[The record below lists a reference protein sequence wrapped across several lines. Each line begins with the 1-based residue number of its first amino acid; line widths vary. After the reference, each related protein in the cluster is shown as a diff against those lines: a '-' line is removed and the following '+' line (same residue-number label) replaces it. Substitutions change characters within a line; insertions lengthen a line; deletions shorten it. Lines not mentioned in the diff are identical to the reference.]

1 LTAEPHPARASEST
15 SQYRPDIDGLRAI
28 AVLSVLFYHVGF
40 STFAGGFV
48 GVDVFFVISGFLIT
62 RLIYNEF
69 EATGEFRF
77 SRFYMRRA
85 RRLFPAM
92 FATLFVTSIA
102 AVIWFSPT
110 DLERFGGALI
120 HAVASLSNIFFWNE
134 SGYFDVDAQ
143 IKPLLHTW
151 SLSVEE
157 QYYIFW
163 PAILVLLL
171 KKTGTRWTFAVL
183 IALGLLSFLL
193 NLDVASQDSRVLNQ
207 ALPFTTGWFSEERAS
222 IFFLTPFR
230 VFEFVIG
237 GVLVWGVRKR
247 PGSALFHAAATLI
260 GLVMI
265 SYSVLV
271 YTEDT
276 LFPSYNALLPCVGTV
291 LIIYSGD
298 KAGLVGALLR
308 NRLSVGIGLISYSL
322 YLVHWPVFVFYQYQ
336 KRVPISVLEGV
347 AICAVSIGA
356 AVAMYFFIEKPY
368 RRPEK
373 VDGNTLSGGAFAAVC
388 LGCAAVA
395 MYSGASMWANTG
407 WSWRYG
413 PAANMD
419 ILDLKELQVQT
430 VAYSNQNTRK
440 AHFSSEKPRILVIGD
455 SHARDISNGLSQ
467 LLSATHEIRMQ
478 HVEEACWVMSTQSP
492 ESWKGT
498 KCAKPLSELTAN
510 DMLKTAD
517 ILFIANWCVAEDM
530 DGIEDFVALLRRK
543 NQAGEALPIIFMGR
557 SVSFTSKFHAEALD
571 LIRSG
576 STVDDINRLAYE
588 RFYRSAA
595 RQDDLSRAR
604 IQAIPDVKY
613 ISRVETLCSEN
624 MCDFFMNDRQL
635 AVWDGSHLTLD
646 GAQMVVSRALKN
658 HPEVLGIIG
667 GRD

>member
-1 LTAEPHPARASEST
+1 
-15 SQYRPDIDGLRAI
+15 
-28 AVLSVLFYHVGF
+28 
-40 STFAGGFV
+40 
-48 GVDVFFVISGFLIT
+48 
-62 RLIYNEF
+62 
-69 EATGEFRF
+69 
-77 SRFYMRRA
+77 
-85 RRLFPAM
+85 
-92 FATLFVTSIA
+92 
-102 AVIWFSPT
+102 
-110 DLERFGGALI
+110 
-120 HAVASLSNIFFWNE
+120 
-134 SGYFDVDAQ
+134 
-143 IKPLLHTW
+143 
-151 SLSVEE
+151 
-157 QYYIFW
+157 
-163 PAILVLLL
+163 
-171 KKTGTRWTFAVL
+171 
-183 IALGLLSFLL
+183 
-193 NLDVASQDSRVLNQ
+193 
-207 ALPFTTGWFSEERAS
+207 
-222 IFFLTPFR
+222 
-230 VFEFVIG
+230 
-237 GVLVWGVRKR
+237 
-247 PGSALFHAAATLI
+247 
-260 GLVMI
+260 
-265 SYSVLV
+265 
-271 YTEDT
+271 
-276 LFPSYNALLPCVGTV
+276 
-291 LIIYSGD
+291 
-298 KAGLVGALLR
+298 
-308 NRLSVGIGLISYSL
+308 
-322 YLVHWPVFVFYQYQ
+322 
-336 KRVPISVLEGV
+336 
-347 AICAVSIGA
+347 
-356 AVAMYFFIEKPY
+356 
-368 RRPEK
+368 
-373 VDGNTLSGGAFAAVC
+373 
-388 LGCAAVA
+388 
-395 MYSGASMWANTG
+395 
-407 WSWRYG
+407 
-413 PAANMD
+413 MD

>member
-1 LTAEPHPARASEST
+1 M
-15 SQYRPDIDGLRAI
+15 
-28 AVLSVLFYHVGF
+28 
-40 STFAGGFV
+40 
-48 GVDVFFVISGFLIT
+48 DVFFVISGFLIT

-77 SRFYMRRA
+77 SRFYLRRA

-92 FATLFVTSIA
+92 FATLLMTSVA
-102 AVIWFSPT
+102 AAIWFSPT

-183 IALGLLSFLL
+183 IALGVLSFLL
-193 NLDVASQDSRVLNQ
+193 NLDVASQDSRVLSQ
-207 ALPFTTGWFSEERAS
+207 TLPFATGWFSEERAS

-260 GLVMI
+260 GLVMV

-276 LFPSYNALLPCVGTV
+276 LFPSYNAFLPCVGTA

-322 YLVHWPVFVFYQYQ
+322 YLIHWPVFVFYQYH

-347 AICAVSIGA
+347 TICAVSIGA

-373 VDGNTLSGGAFAAVC
+373 VDGKTLSGGAFAAVC

-395 MYSGASMWANTG
+395 IYSGASMWANTG

-419 ILDLKELQVQT
+419 ILDLKELQEQT

-440 AHFSSEKPRILVIGD
+440 THFSSEKPKILVVGD

-467 LLSATHEIRMQ
+467 QLSATHEIRMLQ
-478 HVEEACWVMSTQSP
+478 VEEACWAMSTQSP
-492 ESWKGT
+492 ESQKGT
-498 KCAKPLSELTAN
+498 KCAKPLSDLTAN

-517 ILFIANWCVAEDM
+517 IVFIANWYVAADM
-530 DGIEDFVALLRRK
+530 DGIEDFVALLRRE
-543 NQAGEALPIIFMGR
+543 NRAGEALPIIFMGR

-576 STVDDINRLAYE
+576 SSVEDINRLAYE
-588 RFYRSAA
+588 RFYTSAA

-613 ISRVETLCSEN
+613 ISRVEILCSEN
-624 MCDFFMNDRQL
+624 TCDFFMNDRQL

-646 GAQMVVSRALKN
+646 GAQMVVFRALN
-658 HPEVLGIIG
+658 SHPEVLGIIG

>member
-1 LTAEPHPARASEST
+1 MTAKPHPARASEST

-77 SRFYMRRA
+77 SRFYLRRA

-276 LFPSYNALLPCVGTV
+276 LFPSYNALLPCVGTA

-373 VDGNTLSGGAFAAVC
+373 VGGKTLSGGAFAAVC

-419 ILDLKELQVQT
+419 ILDLKELQEQT
-430 VAYSNQNTRK
+430 VAYSNQNTRTT
-440 AHFSSEKPRILVIGD
+440 HFSSEKPKILVVGD

-498 KCAKPLSELTAN
+498 KCARPLSELTAD

-517 ILFIANWCVAEDM
+517 IVFIANWYVAADM
-530 DGIEDFVALLRRK
+530 DGIEDFVALLRRE

-576 STVDDINRLAYE
+576 STVEDINRLAYE

-624 MCDFFMNDRQL
+624 TCDFFMNDRQL